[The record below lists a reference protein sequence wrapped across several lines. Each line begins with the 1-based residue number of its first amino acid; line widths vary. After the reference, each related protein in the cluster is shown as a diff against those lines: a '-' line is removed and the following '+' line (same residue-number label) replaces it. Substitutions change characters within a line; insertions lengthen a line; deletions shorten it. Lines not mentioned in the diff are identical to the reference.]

1 MLLQILS
8 GVPWSS
14 QFHSPPTYMCRH
26 SLAPKP
32 NSQLPPTS
40 SRHPPSRSRRP
51 PPTSVRPPATSR
63 SKSRRPTHTSR
74 SSVPGFGLQVTS
86 CRPPAGA
93 AVPGWPRAPRE
104 IHRHHHLQAPPAAA
118 VAVGRTA
125 PPPRPSLLL
134 GGSERCHQHPRPQ
147 KAVMAPKGVPNKPK
161 GGRIAG
167 IVLTS
172 PL

>member
-63 SKSRRPTHTSR
+63 SKSRRPPHTSR
-74 SSVPGFGLQVTS
+74 SRVPGFGLQVTS

-104 IHRHHHLQAPPAAA
+104 IHCHHHLQAPSAA
-118 VAVGRTA
+118 VVDFKLN
-125 PPPRPSLLL
+125 PPPSLLEGL
-134 GGSERCHQHPRPQ
+134 LHRHAHRCCWEDQNAATSIP
-147 KAVMAPKGVPNKPK
+147 
-161 GGRIAG
+161 GRKKLLWHRRVCQINRKEAG
-167 IVLTS
+167 
-172 PL
+172 

>member
-1 MLLQILS
+1 MAA
-8 GVPWSS
+8 G
-14 QFHSPPTYMCRH
+14 
-26 SLAPKP
+26 APGDP
-32 NSQLPPTS
+32 
-40 SRHPPSRSRRP
+40 PPSSSSSPTDRR
-51 PPTSVRPPATSR
+51 
-63 SKSRRPTHTSR
+63 RR
-74 SSVPGFGLQVTS
+74 
-86 CRPPAGA
+86 
-93 AVPGWPRAPRE
+93 
-104 IHRHHHLQAPPAAA
+104 LQAQPAA